1 MNAVEMRKKNAED
14 LTKHLRDLQQKQF
27 KLRMQ
32 KATGQLTKTHEL
44 VEVRREIACTKTILG
59 QKGN

>member
-1 MNAVEMRKKNAED
+1 MKAVDLRAKSAEE
-14 LTKHLRDLQQKQF
+14 LAKHLNELQQKQF

-44 VEVRREIACTKTILG
+44 VEVRRDIARAKAAIG
-59 QKGN
+59 QKGK

>member
-1 MNAVEMRKKNAED
+1 MNAVEMRKKNADD
-14 LTKHLRDLQQKQF
+14 LTKHLRELQQKQF
-27 KLRMQ
+27 KMRMQ

-44 VEVRREIACTKTILG
+44 VEVRRDIARAKTVLE